1 MTLRFGSR
9 LGAYEIL
16 APLGSGGMGEVY
28 RARDSKLGRDVALKV
43 LPETVAQD
51 PGHLARF
58 EREARAVALLN
69 HPGIVVIHSIEEDAG
84 VRFLT
89 MELVEGDPLQKH
101 VQPGGIP
108 LSRLL
113 DLAIQLTEALAAAH
127 RKGVIHRDLKPAN
140 VLVTRDHRIKVLDF
154 GLAKVTAT
162 SSDGETGKTLTDR
175 PMISIPGEVM
185 GTYPYMAPEQIRG
198 EQVDGRSDLFALG
211 VVLHELATGTRPFSG
226 RTAADVTSAILR
238 DPPIAV
244 RNTKPD
250 LPVMLERILERCLAK
265 EPAARFQTAD
275 ELKTE
280 LQRLQRTVEEASKKA
295 EARGAGSETPS
306 IAVLPFANMS
316 ADPENEYFS
325 DGLSEELL
333 NVLAKIPDLKV
344 TGRTSS
350 FAFKGKNEDLRDI
363 GQKLG
368 VGTLL
373 EGSVRKA
380 GNRVRVTA
388 QLIKASD
395 GFHLWS
401 ETYDRVL
408 DDIFAVQDD
417 IARSVST
424 ALHVTLLGKPTRNA
438 KPHPEAYELVLRG
451 HYFLEKND
459 LTSVGRAVE
468 LYRQAI
474 HMNPNDA
481 AAWAGLAKAHLYQAF
496 FGHADFDESRGKTR
510 EAVERAIAIDEG
522 SWQAHHVKGLLLNSI
537 EYRWKEGLA
546 EIRRALE
553 LAPGASG
560 PLGSLAVYIGAFGDF
575 DEALQLARQAHALNP
590 LDPSVLIQRA
600 RVELWANHLE
610 TATEIYQRVIEL
622 GPGHTSTHSSL
633 GMLYMR
639 LGLHSKAIEEALKE
653 ETSGYREYALA
664 IIYHTLGNSAESDA
678 AMERLHQED
687 ETFAYQFA
695 CAHSWRGEND
705 EAFSWLERSY
715 ELHDSGLILV
725 KMSWMFVPLHSD
737 PRWLPFLE
745 KIGMAGSS
753 PS

>member
-1 MTLRFGSR
+1 MGLQPGTR
-9 LGAYEIL
+9 LGAYEIM

-43 LPETVAQD
+43 LPEAVARD
-51 PGHLARF
+51 PGRLARF

-69 HPGIVVIHSIEEDAG
+69 HPSIVVIFSIEESAG

-89 MELVEGDPLQKH
+89 MELVEGEPLQTH
-101 VQPGGIP
+101 VPPGGLP

-140 VLVTRDHRIKVLDF
+140 VIVTRDHRVKVLDF
-154 GLAKVTAT
+154 GLAKVTGT
-162 SSDGETGKTLTDR
+162 GDGETGETITDR
-175 PMISIPGEVM
+175 PVISVPGEVM

-198 EQVDGRSDLFALG
+198 EPVDGRTDLFALG
-211 VVLHELATGTRPFSG
+211 VVLHELATGNRPFPG

-238 DPPIAV
+238 DPPVSV
-244 RNTKPD
+244 RKAKAE
-250 LPVMLERILERCLAK
+250 LPLMFEQIIERCLAK
-265 EPAARFQTAD
+265 EPVARFQSAD
-275 ELKTE
+275 ELKTA
-280 LQRLQRTVEEASKKA
+280 LRDLQRTIEEAAK
-295 EARGAGSETPS
+295 EAKSRASETPS

-350 FAFKGKNEDLRDI
+350 FAFKGKQEDLRDI

-368 VGTLL
+368 VRTLL
-373 EGSVRKA
+373 EGSVRKS

-424 ALHVTLLGKPTRNA
+424 ALHVTLLGRPTAGA
-438 KPHPEAYELVLRG
+438 KPDAEVYELILRG
-451 HYFLEKND
+451 NYFLEKND
-459 LTSVGRAVE
+459 KASVERAVD

-474 HMNPNDA
+474 ERNPKDA
-481 AAWAGLAKAHLYQAF
+481 SAWAGLAKAHLYQNF
-496 FGHADFDESRGKTR
+496 FGFENHTESRHKTE

-522 SWQAHHVKGLLLNSI
+522 SWQAHHVKALMLNSI
-537 EYRWKEGLA
+537 DYRWKEGFA
-546 EIRRALE
+546 ENRRARE

-560 PLGSLAVYIGAFGDF
+560 PLAALAVYTGAFGDV
-575 DEALQLARQAHALNP
+575 DEALVLARRAHELDP
-590 LDPSVLIQRA
+590 LDPSVLVQRA
-600 RVELWANHLE
+600 RVEQWANHLD
-610 TATEIYQRVIEL
+610 AASEIYQRVVEL
-622 GPGHTSTHSSL
+622 GSGHASVHSSL

-639 LGLHSKAIEEALKE
+639 LGMDSKAIEETLKE
-653 ETSGYREYALA
+653 EQAGYREYALA
-664 IIYHTLGNSAESDA
+664 IIYHALGRPSESDA
-678 AMERLHQED
+678 AMKRMHQVD
-687 ETFAYQFA
+687 EGYAYQFA
-695 CAHSWRGEND
+695 CAHAMRGEND

-715 ELHDSGLILV
+715 ELHDSGLILA
-725 KMSWMFVPLHSD
+725 KMSWMFVPLHAD
-737 PRWLPFLE
+737 PRWRPFLE
-745 KIGMAGSS
+745 KIGMADSS

>member
-1 MTLRFGSR
+1 MTLRRGTH
-9 LGAYEIL
+9 LGAYEII

-43 LPETVAQD
+43 LPEAVARD
-51 PGHLARF
+51 PAHLARF

-69 HPGIVVIHSIEEDAG
+69 HPNIVVIHSIEEDAS

-89 MELVEGDPLQKH
+89 MELVEGESLQKH
-101 VQPGGIP
+101 VQPGGLP

-140 VLVTRDHRIKVLDF
+140 VLVTGDHRIKVLDF

-162 SSDGETGKTLTDR
+162 RNDEAGKTLTDR
-175 PMISIPGEVM
+175 PAISIPGEVM

-198 EQVDGRSDLFALG
+198 EQVDGRTDLFALG
-211 VVLHELATGTRPFSG
+211 VVLHELATGYRPFSG

-238 DPPIAV
+238 DPPVSA
-244 RNTKPD
+244 RNARAE
-250 LPVMLERILERCLAK
+250 LPVMFERILERCLAK
-265 EPAARFQTAD
+265 EPVARFQSAD

-280 LQRLQRTVEEASKKA
+280 LHNLQQKVERTSKEA
-295 EARGAGSETPS
+295 EPRGVETPS

-350 FAFKGKNEDLRDI
+350 FAFKGKQEDLRDI

-368 VGTLL
+368 VRTLL

-388 QLIKASD
+388 QLIKVSD

-424 ALHVTLLGKPTRNA
+424 ALHVTLLGKPTAKA
-438 KPHPEAYELVLRG
+438 KPDAETYELVLRG
-451 HYFLEKND
+451 NYFLERND
-459 LTSVGRAVE
+459 KESVERAVA

-474 HMNPNDA
+474 DRNPNDA
-481 AAWAGLAKAHLYQAF
+481 GAWAGLAKGHLYQAF

-510 EAVERAIAIDEG
+510 EAVERAIAIDED
-522 SWQAHHVKGLLLNSI
+522 SWQAHHVKGLLLSSI
-537 EYRWKEGLA
+537 DYRWKEGFA

-560 PLGSLAVYIGAFGDF
+560 PLAALAVYTGAFGDV
-575 DEALQLARQAHALNP
+575 DEALRLARRAYELNP
-590 LDPSVLIQRA
+590 LDPSVLVQRA
-600 RVELWANHLE
+600 RVELWANHLD
-610 TATEIYQRVIEL
+610 TACEIFQRVLEL
-622 GPGHTSTHSSL
+622 GPGHVSTHSSL

-639 LGLHSKAIEEALKE
+639 LGMHSKAIEEALKE
-653 ETSGYREYALA
+653 ETAGYREFALA
-664 IIYHTLGNSAESDA
+664 VIYHALGKHAESDA
-678 AMERLHQED
+678 AMERLHRED
-687 ETFAYQFA
+687 EAFAYQFA
-695 CAHSWRGEND
+695 SAHGWRGEND

-745 KIGMAGSS
+745 KIGMAGTS